1 MPPPNLSEI
10 LAEARGKGDARLIDL
25 LTSGYVKA
33 EHKYIAWEK
42 LRYMNPP
49 EGMSHEEWWLVTRM
63 WRDSIQ
69 RATPL
74 KDKDGAPFT
83 YALPD
88 EVLQAIDDINTNA
101 SGQISISE
109 QVTNAGTR
117 DRYLVNS
124 LIEEAITSS
133 QLEGASTEHR
143 VAKEMLRSGRSPRDR
158 SERMILN
165 NFTAM
170 REIGGYRDQELS
182 LDLIREIHRIV
193 TDGTLENPEASG
205 RFQLPGDE
213 RVAVYDSYNRL
224 LHTPPPADEIESR
237 MQELCD
243 FANGKTGDTY
253 LPAVLR
259 AITVHFIF
267 GYIHPFEDGN
277 GRTAR
282 TLFYWSMLNQGFWLT
297 EFLTVSKILKNAP
310 SKYGASFLLTEQ
322 DNNDLT
328 YFHLY
333 QLGVIQRAIRELRK
347 YLADKM
353 NEVRQLQKSLM
364 SMNGR
369 FNHRQIALI
378 DNAVKNPSQHYTVVS
393 HSRSHGSSPETAR
406 KDLVGLEEAG
416 ILTRS
421 KAGRANA
428 WIPAKD
434 IVENLG
440 T

>member
-1 MPPPNLSEI
+1 
-10 LAEARGKGDARLIDL
+10 
-25 LTSGYVKA
+25 
-33 EHKYIAWEK
+33 
-42 LRYMNPP
+42 
-49 EGMSHEEWWLVTRM
+49 
-63 WRDSIQ
+63 
-69 RATPL
+69 
-74 KDKDGAPFT
+74 
-83 YALPD
+83 
-88 EVLQAIDDINTNA
+88 LQ
-101 SGQISISE
+101 
-109 QVTNAGTR
+109 
-117 DRYLVNS
+117 
-124 LIEEAITSS
+124 
-133 QLEGASTEHR
+133 
-143 VAKEMLRSGRSPRDR
+143 
-158 SERMILN
+158 
-165 NFTAM
+165 
-170 REIGGYRDQELS
+170 
-182 LDLIREIHRIV
+182 
-193 TDGTLENPEASG
+193 
-205 RFQLPGDE
+205 
-213 RVAVYDSYNRL
+213 
-224 LHTPPPADEIESR
+224 
-237 MQELCD
+237 
-243 FANGKTGDTY
+243 NGKTGDTY

-333 QLGVIQRAIRELRK
+333 HLGVIQRAIRELRK